1 MTMSER
7 IFELLDKRGMSQ
19 KEFSEKT
26 GIAQSSISDWKRKKT
41 NTVSEKILIICSVL
55 DVTPYELLGGTDGIG
70 SRSSP
75 SEYILVTKDSEYGR
89 TLMQF
94 LELEKGMQGRLL
106 GYMQALS
113 EIQREEI
120 MIINIEGAS
129 VQSPS
134 I

>member
-1 MTMSER
+1 MTISER

-41 NTVSEKILIICSVL
+41 NPVSEKILIICSIL

-70 SRSSP
+70 SRSNP

-89 TLMQF
+89 ALMQF
-94 LELEKGMQGRLL
+94 FELEKGMQGRLL
-106 GYMQALS
+106 GYLQALL
-113 EIQREEI
+113 ELPREEKK
-120 MIINIEGAS
+120 
-129 VQSPS
+129 
-134 I
+134 

>member
-1 MTMSER
+1 M
-7 IFELLDKRGMSQ
+7 
-19 KEFSEKT
+19 
-26 GIAQSSISDWKRKKT
+26 
-41 NTVSEKILIICSVL
+41 SEKILIICSVL

>member
-1 MTMSER
+1 MTISER

-41 NTVSEKILIICSVL
+41 NPVSEMILIICSVL

-70 SRSSP
+70 SRSNP

-89 TLMQF
+89 ALMQF
-94 LELEKGMQGRLL
+94 LELEKGMQAGFSGICRRCRI
-106 GYMQALS
+106 Y
-113 EIQREEI
+113 REKRRKKNDYEY
-120 MIINIEGAS
+120 
-129 VQSPS
+129 
-134 I
+134 